1 MKKMNLQKI
10 LALGSATLAC
20 TAALSLTAFA
30 GNWVNDTK
38 GWWYDFGN
46 GSWPSSSW
54 QWIDGNNDGVA
65 ECYYFDRFGYCILN
79 GTTPDGYKVN
89 ENGAWVDNG
98 AVQTKNTVVSQS
110 STQQANGQN
119 NNINLGGKKNSTKKA
134 ASKKNVEENEAE
146 EDNGQQDQGNSN
158 GKTSVL
164 KLYGKEP
171 IISRC
176 NTLTELISN
185 REKKTFRHGFGFRDG
200 RFIEF
205 DNSGNYTRF
214 KATVFPLKGDWDT
227 ARVMRLKVFDDENE
241 LFSSDEI
248 QYDTKAFEVD
258 VDISGS
264 DKIRISGAAD
274 EFDLFTSS
282 EIGIVNARFE

>member
-10 LALGSATLAC
+10 LAFGSATLAC

-79 GTTPDGYKVN
+79 GTTPDGYQVN

-98 AVQTKNTVVSQS
+98 ALQTKNTGVSQS

-119 NNINLGGKKNSTKKA
+119 SNINLGGKKNSTKKA
-134 ASKKNVEENEAE
+134 AAKKNVEGNEVE
-146 EDNGQQDQGNSN
+146 EDNGQQGNSN

-274 EFDLFTSS
+274 EFDFFTSS